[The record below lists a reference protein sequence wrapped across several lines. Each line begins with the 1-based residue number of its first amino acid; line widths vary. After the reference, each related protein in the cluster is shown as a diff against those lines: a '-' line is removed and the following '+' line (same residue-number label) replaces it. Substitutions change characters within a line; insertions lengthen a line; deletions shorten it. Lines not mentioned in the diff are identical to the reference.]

1 MYSPYAA
8 LGSNQ
13 QSYVVGAANTR
24 LNRYQQ
30 QSNSDY
36 YDYYDYGNGGGQ
48 SNYQRPAVQQQ
59 GRVNRNTL
67 ANQQG
72 VNRRM
77 SNLKAAASGGYGSY
91 SGDDYCDNG
100 ISIGLLLTAA
110 LGIAVMFYTL
120 YTKITMAGGRRRR
133 KKRNEVENILED
145 IEEEIDPIK
154 FAIDH
159 ITDFLYSG
167 NYIFFHFPMG
177 VSKAC
182 CINVFINE
190 QIRNLRVVVLSSL
203 ENKENCKLRF

>member
-13 QSYVVGAANTR
+13 QAYVVGAANTR
-24 LNRYQQ
+24 SNNRYQ

-36 YDYYDYGNGGGQ
+36 YDYYDYGGGQ
-48 SNYQRPAVQQQ
+48 SNNYQRPVQQQ
-59 GRVNRNTL
+59 RVQIKRNNL
-67 ANQQG
+67 VNNQQG

-133 KKRNEVENILED
+133 KKSVESIIED

-159 ITDFLYSG
+159 ITDYLYSG
-167 NYIFFHFPMG
+167 N
-177 VSKAC
+177 
-182 CINVFINE
+182 CI
-190 QIRNLRVVVLSSL
+190 SL
-203 ENKENCKLRF
+203 FLNIQS